1 MSKCLCVCMSSFPLG
16 ANFSFHKE
24 KARPVEEQGEVVR

>member
-1 MSKCLCVCMSSFPLG
+1 MSKCLCVCVIVSLG

-24 KARPVEEQGEVVR
+24 KARPVEEQGEVVC